1 MLENEYRFQTVGQ
14 ALKNIRKIFKN
25 GGIINSGREAEILLS
40 YFLEMNRSEI
50 YLNFDRVLK
59 DIEKT
64 QLEKKIQQRI
74 EKIPLQYITKHQ
86 EFMGMDFLVEKGV
99 LIPRPETEILV
110 DEVIKRL
117 KNYKYSNNLKV
128 ADLGT
133 GTGIIAICLA
143 KFIDNIII
151 YATDI
156 SKKSLQIAL
165 KNAQKHECKDKIIFL
180 QGDLF
185 EPFMGKIGKSNLDG
199 IISNPPYI
207 DSYDFESL
215 PPEIK
220 DNEPKIALSGGIDGL
235 DYYRKIIKKSPQ
247 YLKKNGFVA
256 LEVGISQAKKVKEL
270 IESMGGE
277 SDEDTEI
284 IKDLKQL
291 KELLDSEIITQEEF
305 DAKKTEL
312 LEKL

>member
-1 MLENEYRFQTVGQ
+1 MLENKHRFQTVGQ
-14 ALKNIRKIFKN
+14 SLKNIHKIFKN
-25 GGIINSGREAEILLS
+25 KGIINSEREAEILLS
-40 YFLEMNRSEI
+40 YSLEMSRSEI
-50 YLNFDRVLK
+50 YLNSDRVLK

-64 QLEKKIQQRI
+64 QLEKKIKKRI

-110 DEVIKRL
+110 EEVIKKL
-117 KNYKYSNNLKV
+117 KNYKCSNRLEV

-133 GTGIIAICLA
+133 GTGIIAVSIA
-143 KFIDNIII
+143 KFIEDIII

-156 SKKSLQIAL
+156 SKMSLQTAL
-165 KNAQKHECKDKIIFL
+165 KNAQKHACKGKIIFL

-185 EPFMGKIGKSNLDG
+185 EPFIGRIKKNSLDG

-207 DSYDFESL
+207 DFYDFKLL

-235 DYYRKIIKKSPQ
+235 DYYRKIIRKSPQ
-247 YLKKNGFVA
+247 YLKKNGFIA
-256 LEVGISQAKKVKEL
+256 LEVGLNQSKIVKEL
-270 IESMGGE
+270 IIRENNFYQNI
-277 SDEDTEI
+277 EI
-284 IKDLKQL
+284 IKDYLGIERVVIAHRK
-291 KELLDSEIITQEEF
+291 
-305 DAKKTEL
+305 
-312 LEKL
+312 

>member
-1 MLENEYRFQTVGQ
+1 MKFKKMLENKYTFKTVGQ
-14 ALKNIRKIFKN
+14 ALKNIRKIFRDK
-25 GGIINSGREAEILLS
+25 GIMNPDREAEILLS
-40 YFLEMNRSEI
+40 YFLEMSRSEI
-50 YLNFDRVLK
+50 YLNSDRILK

-64 QLEKKIQQRI
+64 QLEKKIHKRI

-110 DEVIKRL
+110 EEVIRKL
-117 KNYKYSNNLKV
+117 KNYKCSNSLRV

-133 GTGIIAICLA
+133 GTGIIAVSIA
-143 KFIDNIII
+143 KFIEDVII

-165 KNAQKHECKDKIIFL
+165 KNTQKHGCKDKIIFL

-185 EPFMGKIGKSNLDG
+185 EPFMGKIKKNSLDG

-207 DSYDFESL
+207 DSHDFESL

-220 DNEPKIALSGGIDGL
+220 DNEPKVALDGGIDGL
-235 DYYRKIIKKSPQ
+235 DYYCKIIKKSPQ
-247 YLKKNGFVA
+247 YLKKNGFIA
-256 LEVGISQAKKVKEL
+256 LEVGLNQSKIVKEL
-270 IESMGGE
+270 IIKENNFNQNI
-277 SDEDTEI
+277 EI
-284 IKDLKQL
+284 TKDYLGIERVVIAYRK
-291 KELLDSEIITQEEF
+291 
-305 DAKKTEL
+305 
-312 LEKL
+312 

>member
-1 MLENEYRFQTVGQ
+1 MLENKYRFQTVGQ

-25 GGIINSGREAEILLS
+25 KGIINSEREAEILLS
-40 YFLEMNRSEI
+40 YSLEMSRSEI
-50 YLNFDRVLK
+50 YLNSDRVLK

-64 QLEKKIQQRI
+64 QLEKKIQKRI

-110 DEVIKRL
+110 EEVIKKL
-117 KNYKYSNNLKV
+117 KNYKCSNNLEV

-133 GTGIIAICLA
+133 GTGIIAVSIA
-143 KFIDNIII
+143 KFIEDIII

-156 SKKSLQIAL
+156 SKISLQTAL
-165 KNAQKHECKDKIIFL
+165 KNAQKHACKDKIIFL

-185 EPFMGKIGKSNLDG
+185 EPFIGRIEKNSLDG

-207 DSYDFESL
+207 DSYDFKLL

-235 DYYRKIIKKSPQ
+235 DYYRKIIRKSPQ
-247 YLKKNGFVA
+247 YLKKNGFIA
-256 LEVGISQAKKVKEL
+256 LEVGLNQSKIVKEL
-270 IESMGGE
+270 IIRENNFYQNI
-277 SDEDTEI
+277 EI
-284 IKDLKQL
+284 IKDYLGIERVVIAYRK
-291 KELLDSEIITQEEF
+291 
-305 DAKKTEL
+305 
-312 LEKL
+312 

>member
-25 GGIINSGREAEILLS
+25 EGIINSGREAEILLS
-40 YFLEMNRSEI
+40 YFLEMSRSEI
-50 YLNFDRVLK
+50 YLNSGRVLK
-59 DIEKT
+59 NIEKT
-64 QLEKKIQQRI
+64 QLEKKIQKRI
-74 EKIPLQYITKHQ
+74 ENIPLQYITKHQ

-110 DEVIKRL
+110 DEVIKRF
-117 KNYKYSNNLKV
+117 KNYKYFNNLKV

-133 GTGIIAICLA
+133 GTGIIAICIA
-143 KFIDNIII
+143 KFINNIII

-185 EPFMGKIGKSNLDG
+185 EPFMGKIGKNNLDG

-256 LEVGISQAKKVKEL
+256 LEVGLNQSKIVKEL
-270 IESMGGE
+270 INRENKY
-277 SDEDTEI
+277 DKN
-284 IKDLKQL
+284 IKIVKDYSGIDRVVIAYRKG
-291 KELLDSEIITQEEF
+291 
-305 DAKKTEL
+305 
-312 LEKL
+312 

>member
-1 MLENEYRFQTVGQ
+1 MLVNKYTFQTVGQ

-25 GGIINSGREAEILLS
+25 RGIINSEREAEILLS
-40 YFLEMNRSEI
+40 YFLEMSRSEI
-50 YLNFDRVLK
+50 YLNSDRVLK

-64 QLEKKIQQRI
+64 QLEKKIQKRI

-110 DEVIKRL
+110 EEVIKKL
-117 KNYKYSNNLKV
+117 KNYKCSNNLKV

-133 GTGIIAICLA
+133 GTGIIAISIA
-143 KFIDNIII
+143 KFIECVII

-156 SKKSLQIAL
+156 SKISLQIAL

-185 EPFMGKIGKSNLDG
+185 EPFMGKIEKNSLDG
-199 IISNPPYI
+199 IVSNPPYI

-215 PPEIK
+215 QPEIK

-235 DYYRKIIKKSPQ
+235 DYYRKIIRKSPQ
-247 YLKKNGFVA
+247 YLKKNGFIA
-256 LEVGISQAKKVKEL
+256 LEVGSNQSKSVKEL
-270 IESMGGE
+270 IFKENKFNQNI
-277 SDEDTEI
+277 EI
-284 IKDLKQL
+284 IKDYLGIERVVIAYRNK
-291 KELLDSEIITQEEF
+291 
-305 DAKKTEL
+305 
-312 LEKL
+312 

>member
-1 MLENEYRFQTVGQ
+1 MKFKKMPENKYAFQTVGQ
-14 ALKNIRKIFKN
+14 ALKNIRKIFKDK
-25 GGIINSGREAEILLS
+25 GIMNPDREAEILLS
-40 YFLEMNRSEI
+40 YFLEMSRSEI
-50 YLNFDRVLK
+50 YLNSDRILK

-64 QLEKKIQQRI
+64 QLEKKIHKRI

-110 DEVIKRL
+110 EEVIRKL
-117 KNYKYSNNLKV
+117 KNYKCSRV

-133 GTGIIAICLA
+133 GTGIIAVSIA
-143 KFIDNIII
+143 KFIEDVII

-165 KNAQKHECKDKIIFL
+165 KNAQKHGCKNKIIFL

-185 EPFMGKIGKSNLDG
+185 EPFIGIIKKNSLDG

-207 DSYDFESL
+207 DSHDFESL

-220 DNEPKIALSGGIDGL
+220 DNEPKVALAGGIDGL

-247 YLKKNGFVA
+247 YLKKNGFMA
-256 LEVGISQAKKVKEL
+256 LEVGFNQSKIVKEL
-270 IESMGGE
+270 IIKENNFNQNI
-277 SDEDTEI
+277 EI
-284 IKDLKQL
+284 TKDYLGIERVVIACRK
-291 KELLDSEIITQEEF
+291 
-305 DAKKTEL
+305 
-312 LEKL
+312 

>member
-1 MLENEYRFQTVGQ
+1 MLENKHRFQTVGQ
-14 ALKNIRKIFKN
+14 SLKNIHKIFKN
-25 GGIINSGREAEILLS
+25 KGIINSEREAEILLS
-40 YFLEMNRSEI
+40 YSLEMSRSEI
-50 YLNFDRVLK
+50 YLNSDRVLK

-64 QLEKKIQQRI
+64 QLEKKIKKRI

-110 DEVIKRL
+110 EEVIKKL
-117 KNYKYSNNLKV
+117 KNYKCSNRLEV

-133 GTGIIAICLA
+133 GTGIIAVSIA
-143 KFIDNIII
+143 KFIEDIII

-156 SKKSLQIAL
+156 SKMSLQTAL
-165 KNAQKHECKDKIIFL
+165 KNAQKHACKGKIIFL

-185 EPFMGKIGKSNLDG
+185 EPFIGRIKKNSLDG

-207 DSYDFESL
+207 DSYDFKLL

-235 DYYRKIIKKSPQ
+235 DYYRKIIRKSPQ
-247 YLKKNGFVA
+247 YLKKNGFIA
-256 LEVGISQAKKVKEL
+256 LEVGLNQSKIVKEL
-270 IESMGGE
+270 IIRENNFYQNI
-277 SDEDTEI
+277 EI
-284 IKDLKQL
+284 IKDYLGIERVVIAHRK
-291 KELLDSEIITQEEF
+291 
-305 DAKKTEL
+305 
-312 LEKL
+312 

>member
-40 YFLEMNRSEI
+40 YFLEMSRSEI

-117 KNYKYSNNLKV
+117 KNYKYSYNLKV

-133 GTGIIAICLA
+133 GTGIIAICIA
-143 KFIDNIII
+143 KFIDNVII

-165 KNAQKHECKDKIIFL
+165 KNAKKYECKDKIIFL

-185 EPFMGKIGKSNLDG
+185 EPFMRKIGKSNLDG

-207 DSYDFESL
+207 GSYDFESL

-235 DYYRKIIKKSPQ
+235 DYYRKIIKKGPQ

-256 LEVGISQAKKVKEL
+256 LEVGLNQSKIVKEL
-270 IESMGGE
+270 INRENKF
-277 SDEDTEI
+277 DKNIKI
-284 IKDLKQL
+284 IKDYLG
-291 KELLDSEIITQEEF
+291 
-305 DAKKTEL
+305 TERVVIAYR
-312 LEKL
+312 K